1 MKRRTVLS
9 LLAVWIFSAIP
20 IARAQTSAP
29 TQTASTSLPQMP
41 TWTDVERKELLAKAK
56 GGDRSSQMWLG
67 ASYEQGRFGKPDFQW
82 FRKAAAQGDPDAQNA
97 LGQMY
102 QDGEGGPQNSTEA
115 AKWYRMAAEHVPD
128 LGGAGQGRTNLR
140 LLYLNG
146 DGVPRDYVQ
155 AYMWFKLTASQTN
168 LPYAKAQMTS
178 EQIEEAER
186 MATEWKRSH
195 PER

>member
-102 QDGEGGPQNSTEA
+102 QDGEGVPQILQRLPNGIEWQQSTS
-115 AKWYRMAAEHVPD
+115 
-128 LGGAGQGRTNLR
+128 RTWVELVR
-140 LLYLNG
+140 
-146 DGVPRDYVQ
+146 
-155 AYMWFKLTASQTN
+155 
-168 LPYAKAQMTS
+168 
-178 EQIEEAER
+178 EE
-186 MATEWKRSH
+186 
-195 PER
+195 PI